1 MPAPLR
7 VALRKLLLAA
17 PLAVFA
23 SSAIAAGL
31 WPDSVFGTVGY
42 TSGAFVAIY
51 GAGASWDL
59 KERLPA
65 RDDTGFGFRIDGQVS
80 YWLGKGQPT
89 PYQHVW
95 DFSVTP
101 VARWT
106 FSWFSTPRVYVEGGI
121 GFHGLS
127 ATRINNDRMF
137 GSAFQFGEMVGVGA
151 TFGPRNDYDV
161 KLYFQHVSNGGLAK
175 ENWGL
180 SYPGIA
186 VRVALP

>member
-1 MPAPLR
+1 M
-7 VALRKLLLAA
+7 AA
-17 PLAVFA
+17 
-23 SSAIAAGL
+23 SL
-31 WPDSVFGTVGY
+31 WPDAVYGTFGY

-51 GAGASWDL
+51 GAGASWYL
-59 KERLPA
+59 KERPPA
-65 RDDTGFGFRIDGQVS
+65 RDETGFGLRVDGQVA

-106 FSWFSTPRVYVEGGI
+106 FDWPSAPGVFVEGGI

-137 GSAFQFGEMVGVGA
+137 GTAFQFGEMVGVGMA
-151 TFGPRNDYDV
+151 FGPRNAYEV
-161 KLYFQHVSNGGLAK
+161 RIYAQHVSNGKIK
-175 ENWGL
+175 EPNWGL
-180 SYPGIA
+180 TYPGISLS
-186 VRVALP
+186 VALP

>member
-1 MPAPLR
+1 M
-7 VALRKLLLAA
+7 AA
-17 PLAVFA
+17 
-23 SSAIAAGL
+23 SL
-31 WPDSVFGTVGY
+31 WPDAVYGTFGY

-51 GAGASWDL
+51 GASWYL
-59 KERLPA
+59 KERPPA
-65 RDDTGFGFRIDGQVS
+65 RDETGFGFRVDGQVA

-106 FSWFSTPRVYVEGGI
+106 FDWPSAPGLFVEGGI

-137 GSAFQFGEMVGVGA
+137 GTAFQFGEMVGSAQRLRGA
-151 TFGPRNDYDV
+151 DLRAARVERQDQGAELGAHLPRD
-161 KLYFQHVSNGGLAK
+161 LAQRRAA
-175 ENWGL
+175 
-180 SYPGIA
+180 ID
-186 VRVALP
+186 ALRSHGH